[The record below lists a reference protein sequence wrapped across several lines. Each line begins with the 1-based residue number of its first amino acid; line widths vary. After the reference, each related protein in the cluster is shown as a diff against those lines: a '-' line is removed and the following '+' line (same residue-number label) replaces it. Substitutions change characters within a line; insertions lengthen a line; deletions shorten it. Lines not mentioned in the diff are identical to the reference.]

1 MTMQDIGGKAASN
14 PLLVGVISVVVGVAL
29 GFLGQN
35 YSKQDD
41 RSHERDQAIENR
53 ISEQDNRLHAQDIS
67 IDALKIT
74 TTAIGVEVKG
84 TESSIA
90 EVLASQNANAATL
103 QVLKDSD
110 DARKEQMNEIKQQLS
125 AINDV
130 LRPTRTFPHN

>member
-1 MTMQDIGGKAASN
+1 MTMQDIGERAASN
-14 PLLVGVISVVVGVAL
+14 PLWIGVISAVVGVLL
-29 GFLGQN
+29 GFLSQS
-35 YSKQDD
+35 YFKQDD
-41 RSHERDQAIENR
+41 RAHEHDQAIDNR